1 MYVSKH
7 FKINI
12 LNTNG
17 IENQDIKKVYIYIL
31 CVPKEIRKWIHICD
45 HGKVSEERISK

>member
-17 IENQDIKKVYIYIL
+17 IENQDIKKVYIYIV
-31 CVPKEIRKWIHICD
+31 CTQRNTEMDPHMRPW
-45 HGKVSEERISK
+45 